1 MDRESEKTKT
11 QLLSELESI
20 QGLLLDDIPLL
31 NEVIERVSAPE
42 ETTPSDV
49 SNSEQAPP
57 LRPHESKPT
66 ESKARGENPFLPQ
79 HIRERLKGYQVQEP
93 TNTAE
98 PRTYLRQ
105 QDLIDELVRS
115 VMPRLETELRLKLA
129 TLSRDTLQQ
138 MLDES
143 D

>member
-31 NEVIERVSAPE
+31 NEVIERVPE
-42 ETTPSDV
+42 TDNPSPWQGTDNEQNQTPP
-49 SNSEQAPP
+49 Q
-57 LRPHESKPT
+57 ESKPFT
-66 ESKARGENPFLPQ
+66 AKARGENPFLPQ
-79 HIRERLKGYQVQEP
+79 HIRERLKGYQGQES
-93 TNTAE
+93 TAAAEANTH
-98 PRTYLRQ
+98 PRQ

-115 VMPRLETELRLKLA
+115 VMPQLEAELRLKLA
-129 TLSRDTLQQ
+129 ALSHDSLQQ
-138 MLDES
+138 LLHES